1 MITFTRAGA
10 GVYDPATDTTSGAVT
25 TTITG
30 SAIQVRA
37 DPQRYLARELIMST
51 NPTLLFTPTT
61 YGLHAYTS
69 EFVQPGDT
77 VDWNGV
83 TFTVK
88 DVEPVA
94 PDGIVIIARIVV
106 GA

>member
-1 MITFTRAGA
+1 MVTFTRGA
-10 GVYDPATDTTSGAVT
+10 PGVYDPATDTWSAGSV

-30 SAIQVRA
+30 SAIQVKG
-37 DPQRYLARELIMST
+37 DPQKYQALELVMST
-51 NPTLLFTPTT
+51 NPTLLFTPSVYPLRAFTE
-61 YGLHAYTS
+61 
-69 EFVQPGDT
+69 EFVLPGDH

-88 DVEPVA
+88 DVDPVA
-94 PDGIVIIARIVV
+94 PDGFVIVARIVV